1 MSDRTKQPFTALGR
15 SRLSHQHT
23 KCCEN
28 LLPGEVAVP
37 VARDRN
43 RKELTAVRRREIQ
56 PIQQLV
62 PERYGIVGR
71 RAMGFPSRRRQL
83 SRCETSGA
91 FKKRATSATDRMRD
105 LQTALDALASEHR
118 AMAARLA
125 DLEVSALSR
134 WARTGDAALVV
145 GARLPH
151 AQ

>member
-1 MSDRTKQPFTALGR
+1 
-15 SRLSHQHT
+15 
-23 KCCEN
+23 
-28 LLPGEVAVP
+28 
-37 VARDRN
+37 
-43 RKELTAVRRREIQ
+43 
-56 PIQQLV
+56 
-62 PERYGIVGR
+62 
-71 RAMGFPSRRRQL
+71 
-83 SRCETSGA
+83 
-91 FKKRATSATDRMRD
+91 MRD